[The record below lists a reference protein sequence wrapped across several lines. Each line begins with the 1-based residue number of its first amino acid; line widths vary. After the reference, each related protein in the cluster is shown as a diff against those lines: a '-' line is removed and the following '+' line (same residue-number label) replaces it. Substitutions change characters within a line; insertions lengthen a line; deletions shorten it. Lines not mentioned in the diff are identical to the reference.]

1 VNSKAKNFCKFRPL
15 QFIASADKKPRYAP
29 ANMPKSDWYSFI
41 KIRETITKNDGMMA
55 ENKIIKMR

>member
-1 VNSKAKNFCKFRPL
+1 L
-15 QFIASADKKPRYAP
+15 EFIGSVAKKPRYAP

-41 KIRETITKNDGMMA
+41 KIRETITKNDGVMA